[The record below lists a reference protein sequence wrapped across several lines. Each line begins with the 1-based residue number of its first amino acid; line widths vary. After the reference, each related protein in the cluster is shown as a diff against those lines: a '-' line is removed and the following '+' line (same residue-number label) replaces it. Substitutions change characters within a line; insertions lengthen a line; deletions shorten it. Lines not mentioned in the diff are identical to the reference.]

1 MVKSR
6 TAPWLPGLLALALL
20 GAGAGWYALF
30 QHGSA
35 AAGAGE
41 CRASGPVAER
51 LRPLARGEIAAL
63 AVNGAPKPP
72 PAIAFTGPDGQAAG
86 LSDFRGRTILVNLWA
101 TWCVPCRQEMP
112 ALDELQAEFGGPEF
126 EVVAVN
132 VDTRN
137 LERPR
142 TWLQEN
148 GVNRLAY
155 YADPSGKVMQVLQ
168 RSGDLVGLPTSILVD
183 RDGCQIAVLKGPAE
197 WASRDAKALIAAALA
212 RPAGA

>member
-1 MVKSR
+1 MPS
-6 TAPWLPGLLALALL
+6 LPRSVPLLALAATAAVAL
-20 GAGAGWYALF
+20 GAASIYGTGPL
-30 QHGSA
+30 S
-35 AAGAGE
+35 GAGE
-41 CRASGPVAER
+41 CRAARAASAR
-51 LRPLARGEIAAL
+51 IATLAKGEVAAL
-63 AVNGAPKPP
+63 SVLSTPKPA
-72 PAIAFTGPDGQAAG
+72 PAIAFNAPDGRPIDLAALNG
-86 LSDFRGRTILVNLWA
+86 KVRLVNLWA

-112 ALDELQAEFGGPEF
+112 ALDQLQAEFGGPEF